1 MAVTP
6 TPVFPQS
13 IISSSCQI
21 TASQTVNTTTP
32 LALVTAGTN
41 GSKID
46 AFWITSSA
54 SAVQNVNIFSG
65 TAAGTQSAGVGLIG
79 ALQVPATAGA
89 THSVP
94 AVDVLRS
101 TQNPQLPYDAFGN
114 KIIYLAPSQVLAVEA
129 VTLPASGTVINFFAT
144 GANF

>member
-41 GSKID
+41 GAKID
-46 AFWITSSA
+46 SFWITSSA
-54 SAVQNVNIFSG
+54 SAVQNVNLFFGI
-65 TAAGTQSAGVGLIG
+65 AAGTASAGVGLIG
-79 ALQVPATAGA
+79 EVQVPALAGA

-94 AVDVLRS
+94 TVDVLRS
-101 TQNPQLPYDAFGN
+101 TQNPHLPYDAFGN
-114 KIIYLAPSQVLAVEA
+114 KVLYLAPSQVLAVEA
-129 VTLPASGTVINFFAT
+129 VTLPATGTVINFYAS